1 VSFGHAVW
9 QVADAEQAGF
19 EHFLRI
25 QRQTLQAAD
34 EDGLVVDLDPVLEA
48 APDLQQAACLDGEP
62 GFLADLA
69 GDGVQRAR
77 KTRREEAAEA
87 LASFSNEIGFVD

>member
-1 VSFGHAVW
+1 MGFRHSGGQVVS
-9 QVADAEQAGF
+9 AEQPGF
-19 EHFLRI
+19 EDFPRAEG
-25 QRQTLQAAD
+25 QAVESAD
-34 EDGLVVDLDPVLEA
+34 EGCLVVDLDPIPEA
-48 APDLQQAACLDGEP
+48 AADLQQPSGLYGEA